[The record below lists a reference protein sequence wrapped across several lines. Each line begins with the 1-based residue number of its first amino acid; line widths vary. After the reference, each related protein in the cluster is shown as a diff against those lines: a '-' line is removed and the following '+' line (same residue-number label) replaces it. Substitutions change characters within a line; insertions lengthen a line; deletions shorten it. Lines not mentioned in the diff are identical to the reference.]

1 MMSIILHFVLNFA
14 QAIEYCELIYIEGH
28 TYTEMVDMF
37 DLHSSVGA
45 AMLLQA
51 KSRLARFRWKKAIA
65 VVRSVIRWKII
76 SHSPKPHKRN
86 KPAAVHPAVES

>member
-1 MMSIILHFVLNFA
+1 MPDLFRVDCTRGYYATAFA
-14 QAIEYCELIYIEGH
+14 
-28 TYTEMVDMF
+28 V
-37 DLHSSVGA
+37 
-45 AMLLQA
+45 QA